1 MGLFDALAAPLREL
15 DPAGFPV
22 PYVNP
27 AVTDA
32 RFFAKL
38 GIQTYGYTPLHLP
51 DDFSFIGTIHAADER
66 VPVAALEFG
75 AQAVY
80 KAMQRFH

>member
-1 MGLFDALAAPLREL
+1 MGLFDTLASSLQSLNPT
-15 DPAGFPV
+15 GIPV

-51 DDFSFIGTIHAADER
+51 DNFSFIGTIHAADER
-66 VPVAALEFG
+66 VPVEAVEFG
-75 AQAVY
+75 ARAVY
-80 KAMQRFH
+80 QAIQQFH